1 MKVTQKQ
8 ILKLFVDNGVD
19 QKLVS
24 KLKPDVS
31 LTAQGLD
38 SVDYP
43 VVIVAIKEKW
53 GIAITE
59 KEAAEIKTLQDFE
72 KRLNR

>member
-1 MKVTQKQ
+1 MKVTRKE

-24 KLKPDVS
+24 KIKPDVS
-31 LTAQGLD
+31 LTEQGLD

-43 VVIVAIKEKW
+43 AVVVAINEKW
-53 GIAITE
+53 GIAITD
-59 KEAAEIKTLQDFE
+59 KEAAKIRTLQDFE

>member
-43 VVIVAIKEKW
+43 VVIVAI
-53 GIAITE
+53 
-59 KEAAEIKTLQDFE
+59 
-72 KRLNR
+72 